1 MTEPSRARRSGKLT
15 FERQHYF
22 LYLRRG
28 AQRDTIR
35 CDARSDAMRTLPSG
49 QHWQS
54 AAAAATTAGRALTS
68 DSESRLFVPKAI

>member
-35 CDARSDAMRTLPSG
+35 RDARSDAMRTSPSG

-54 AAAAATTAGRALTS
+54 AAAAASAGRAVTS
-68 DSESRLFVPKAI
+68 DSERRFFVPKAI